1 MAQLEPYKGTY
12 YLWKYVPSIPAAV
25 IFALLFL
32 LPTLFHIW
40 KICKTRAR
48 FCIPFAIG
56 GVFEVQGYIIRAI
69 AHNRTSQLIPYILQN
84 ILILLAP
91 VLFAASIYMA
101 LGRIIR
107 SVPGGAQHALI
118 RPAWQTKVFVMG
130 DIVSFIV
137 QGSAA
142 GMMGKGEKA
151 GMANNIVIGGLVV
164 QVLLLGGFMVSAVV
178 FEGRVRRAESTGSAG
193 GEDKDGSEGGEW
205 KRHLRVLYVVSALVL
220 VRSVIRVV
228 EYAMGQEGY
237 LLANEWCV
245 YVFDGLL
252 MLVVMVVW
260 GVWHPGSIV
269 NTEGGFVGVDGE
281 GFKMGETSRRGYS
294 AV

>member
-12 YLWKYVPSIPAAV
+12 YLWQYVPSIPAAV

-32 LPTLFHIW
+32 LPTVFHIW

-56 GVFEVQGYIIRAI
+56 GVFEIQGYIIRAI

-84 ILILLAP
+84 VFILLAP

-118 RPAWQTKVFVMG
+118 QPAWQTKIFVAG
-130 DIVSFIV
+130 DVVSFVV

-142 GMMGKGEKA
+142 GLMGKGSKA
-151 GMANNIVIGGLVV
+151 GMANDIVIGGLLV
-164 QVLLLGGFMVSAVV
+164 QVGTLALFVVTAVV
-178 FEGRVRRAESTGSAG
+178 FEGRMMRAAAAAVV
-193 GEDKDGSEGGEW
+193 DGDGEW
-205 KRHLRVLYVVSALVL
+205 RGHLRALYGVSALVL

-228 EYAMGQEGY
+228 EYAMGRTGY

-245 YVFDGLL
+245 YVFDGVL
-252 MLVVMVVW
+252 MLAVMLVW
-260 GVWHPGSIV
+260 GVWHPGAIID
-269 NTEGGFVGVDGE
+269 NYT
-281 GFKMGETSRRGYS
+281 TL
-294 AV
+294 

>member
-12 YLWKYVPSIPAAV
+12 YLWQYVPSLPAAV

-56 GVFEVQGYIIRAI
+56 GVFEFQGYIIRAI
-69 AHNRTSQLIPYILQN
+69 AHTHTSHLIPYILQN

-118 RPAWQTKVFVMG
+118 RPGWQTKVFVVG
-130 DIVSFIV
+130 DIVSFLV

-142 GMMGKGEKA
+142 GMMGRGEKA
-151 GMANNIVIGGLVV
+151 GMANDVVIGGLVV
-164 QVLLLGGFMVSAVV
+164 QVGLLVLFMVTAVV
-178 FEGRVRRAESTGSAG
+178 FEGRVGRAGILDG
-193 GEDKDGSEGGEW
+193 GDGGVGEW
-205 KRHLRVLYVVSALVL
+205 KRHLRVLYGVSALVL

-228 EYAMGQEGY
+228 EYAMGQGGY

-245 YVFDGLL
+245 YVFDGVL
-252 MLVVMVVW
+252 MLAVMVVW
-260 GVWHPGSIV
+260 GVWHPGSITM
-269 NTEGGFVGVDGE
+269 NT
-281 GFKMGETSRRGYS
+281 SHS
-294 AV
+294 S